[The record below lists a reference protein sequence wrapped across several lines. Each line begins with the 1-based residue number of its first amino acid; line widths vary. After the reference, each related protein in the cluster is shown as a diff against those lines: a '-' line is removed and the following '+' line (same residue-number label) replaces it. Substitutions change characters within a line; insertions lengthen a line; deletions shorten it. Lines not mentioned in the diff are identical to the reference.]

1 MSVTLFGSALE
12 STLGM
17 QLKKLHVT
25 SITID
30 PSLDFSSA
38 SCSWEELKV
47 SAEPDLAT
55 IAALPLRG
63 LSSPFHMSVLWCV
76 CAPAHPCTH
85 LP

>member
-1 MSVTLFGSALE
+1 
-12 STLGM
+12 
-17 QLKKLHVT
+17 
-25 SITID
+25 
-30 PSLDFSSA
+30 
-38 SCSWEELKV
+38 V